1 MCADAIIE
9 RPCFVIDKYMM
20 AMYTV
25 GVAGFCELLI
35 YIESGYAIPT
45 RGTIASR
52 IKNRH
57 VRRKMD

>member
-52 IKNRH
+52 TEN
-57 VRRKMD
+57 